1 MGKAL
6 VAGLV
11 AIVCALAVPSIA
23 SAAYPRTPAQCA
35 KALTCGADEINLMTM
50 QQRIDFVRA
59 MQAGPGAK
67 FGAQSRWRNIE
78 GVITFFRDHNWG
90 APNTWVSYVDAG
102 IVEGIERGLAM
113 ALGRKGGN
121 YGNPG
126 ADLWAKY
133 VLDLKAGKL
142 KNRAAHDRAWG
153 QAEQLSTDHGV
164 HLAVD
169 VHGYPASDVEQRFY
183 DFSQLYRTIMR
194 EKGETANLVEYYG
207 ALTGQPEVIYRSD
220 NFVDW
225 FTDVGNIVPSRM
237 GCEMSWRF
245 ATLDIFGGIGL
256 CIEIFFT
263 SIPDLFA
270 QYLRSQ
276 QAQKS
281 VAAPVSSKRKIVM
294 PAKAAS
300 RKKVTIDRKAV
311 RRLAPHIYE
320 ALPAR

>member
-1 MGKAL
+1 MGKRLA
-6 VAGLV
+6 VGLV
-11 AIVCALAVPSIA
+11 ALVCALAIPSIA

-35 KALTCGADEINLMTM
+35 KALNCGADEINLMTM

-59 MQAGPGAK
+59 MQTGPGAK

-121 YGNPG
+121 FGNPG
-126 ADLWAKY
+126 SDLWAKY

-142 KNRAAHDRAWG
+142 KSRAAHDRAWG

-164 HLAVD
+164 YLAVQ

-194 EKGETANLVEYYG
+194 EKGETSNLVEYYG

-245 ATLDIFGGIGL
+245 ATLDIFGGIGAG
-256 CIEIFFT
+256 IEIFFT
-263 SIPDLFA
+263 AIPDLLNEYF
-270 QYLRSQ
+270 RSLQ
-276 QAQKS
+276 PKKAS
-281 VAAPVSSKRKIVM
+281 PSAPVTRTRPIG
-294 PAKAAS
+294 PAKAAQA
-300 RKKVTIDRKAV
+300 RAKFDVKKA
-311 RRLAPHIYE
+311 RRIAPHLAD